1 MKTVTTR
8 EVQHHFSRVL
18 DYVEAGEEVQVTRRN
33 KVVARIVLPEPP
45 VKPRRR
51 KVKWP
56 DFRARMTKI
65 FGDKV
70 FERNAILEERA
81 SYDT

>member
-33 KVVARIVLPEPP
+33 KVVARIVLPEPAM
-45 VKPRRR
+45 KPSRR

-70 FERNAILEERA
+70 FESNAILVERA

>member
-18 DYVEAGEEVQVTRRN
+18 NYVEAGEEVQVTRRN
-33 KVVARIVLPEPP
+33 KVVARIVLPEP
-45 VKPRRR
+45 VAKPRRR

-70 FERNAILEERA
+70 FESNAILEERA